1 MIRPGDQ
8 HAQIPITGAAIT
20 AAETTTDRVTVEV
33 NLPPGGPLSGM
44 AADVR
49 AGLTRPFKELSPRYF
64 YDEHGSE
71 LFERITELEEYYPTR
86 CEREILQTGAAEI
99 CEAANRPASL
109 IELGSGSAR
118 KTRALLDAMRCAG
131 CLKTYCPVDI
141 SEEITRD
148 TAERIAREYEGV
160 NVRGLVCDFEFDLER
175 IPVGGPRVI
184 ALLGGTIG
192 NFAPHQ
198 RAGFLRRISNL
209 LGPGDRFLLGTD
221 LVKEPAILEAAY
233 NDSKGV
239 TAEFNKNVL
248 AVLNRE
254 LGADFDLDSF
264 EHVARWDPE
273 NLWMDIRL
281 RSLVNQ
287 VVNVSA
293 LNMLVPFAAGEEMR
307 TEIST
312 KFLRPGLEGI
322 YAEAGLEL
330 TDWWTDAEGLY
341 ALSLARSASSSS

>member
-1 MIRPGDQ
+1 MNSIN
-8 HAQIPITGAAIT
+8 AAATGRIS
-20 AAETTTDRVTVEV
+20 VEV

-49 AGLTRPFKELSPRYF
+49 AGLTSPFKELSPRYF
-64 YDEHGSE
+64 YDERGSE
-71 LFERITELEEYYPTR
+71 LFERITELEESYPTR
-86 CEREILQTGAAEI
+86 CEREILEGESEGI
-99 CEAANRPASL
+99 CGAANRPASL

-118 KTRALLDAMRCAG
+118 KTRVLLDAMRDVS
-131 CLKTYCPVDI
+131 CLETYCHVDI

-148 TAERIAREYEGV
+148 TAEAIAAEYEGI
-160 NVRGLVCDFEFDLER
+160 NVHGLVCDFEFDLER
-175 IPVGGPRVI
+175 VPVEGPRVI

-198 RAGFLRRISNL
+198 RASFLRRISNL
-209 LGPGDRFLLGTD
+209 LGPEDRFLLGTD
-221 LVKEPAILEAAY
+221 LVKDPAILERAY
-233 NDSKGV
+233 NDAQGV
-239 TAEFNKNVL
+239 TTEFNKNVL

-254 LGADFDLDSF
+254 LAADFDIDCF

-273 NLWMDIRL
+273 NLWIDIRL
-281 RSLVNQ
+281 RSLKNQ
-287 VVNVSA
+287 VVSVDA
-293 LNMLVPFAAGEEMR
+293 LDMLVPFGAGEEMR

-322 YAEAGLEL
+322 YAYAGLEL
-330 TDWWTDAEGLY
+330 TDWWTDREGLY

>member
-1 MIRPGDQ
+1 M
-8 HAQIPITGAAIT
+8 
-20 AAETTTDRVTVEV
+20 

-64 YDEHGSE
+64 YDEVGSQ
-71 LFERITELEEYYPTR
+71 LFEQITELEEYYPTR
-86 CEREILQTGAAEI
+86 CESEILGNEAPRI

-118 KTRALLDAMRCAG
+118 KTRVLLDAMRDVG
-131 CLKTYCPVDI
+131 CLETFCPVDI

-148 TAERIAREYEGV
+148 TAERIAREYEGI

-175 IPVGGPRVI
+175 VSVRGPRVI

-198 RAGFLRRISNL
+198 RASFLRRIANL
-209 LGPGDRFLLGTD
+209 LDRDDRFLLGTD
-221 LVKEPAILEAAY
+221 LVKDQAILEAAY

-254 LGADFDLDSF
+254 LGADFDIDAF

-273 NLWMDIRL
+273 NLWVDIRL
-281 RSLVNQ
+281 RSQANQ

-293 LNMLVPFAAGEEMR
+293 LDMLVPFAAGEEMR

-330 TDWWTDAEGLY
+330 TDWWTDQDGLY
-341 ALSLARSASSSS
+341 ALSLARLV